1 MITNSE
7 IEIPNIRI
15 RNIGILNSFGQDFEI
30 FPRNNN
36 TGVSDE
42 SFLLDELTIKE
53 DMFSEA
59 VFGSISF
66 FDSSYI
72 VDQLNLNSSLD
83 SVYFT
88 LNAFDT
94 YHQYRILDVNVA
106 SDLASKQVHGPVGTV
121 NKITIRFSSDSFINK
136 NFDTLF
142 DANYIGKISK
152 TSTGTENESEP
163 GTESAPPP
171 GFDEEEYQKHEA
183 KMEGFVQHL
192 MEKYNSTTGNAA
204 QKPLNADDTH
214 NDIWVKTENFFYP
227 LFKVGNNLRI
237 SQLMNYVCEYACY
250 KKNPKAVNFFFWE
263 DTQNWNFKCI
273 ESLLSDEKNFK
284 GTYNLSGYACQ
295 SENYSNTIVA
305 MEVVSDTCP
314 MKLYDGGAAFSEYI
328 RVMPDWENEYRGFM
342 DSANSLRHEQVTY
355 NYKDDTGTNTG
366 PGKWKRIAPFSPFTD
381 YILEKYKTKQDYSTV
396 RISDLSYGF
405 YSNTYNTKDLPWW
418 NYYDFTS
425 PFGYTG
431 DKMALSEAKGG
442 MEIKSKDDLFS
453 KHPGSKEVS
462 RIDSEYWQAQ
472 YDFSELPGAF
482 LRTIYKDIKWALT
495 DARTKYAEAKATKM
509 QWDVYRNT
517 ICCDASTSGPNTF
530 FAYLWAATEIT
541 DPSLPGGM
549 YWYNWKQVELW
560 PRDEINQITDDSY
573 EIIKSETTPFWFV
586 FVSSPKFLSG
596 EAYNLNELLNSFA
609 PKQFENSNG
618 NTFSVDGDGNQK
630 TLKTLTMGPGI
641 SVPVNDGFDGAS
653 VDVQK
658 YLTSY
663 PSGYKMRAIGSYQI
677 TNPYCSSK
685 MKSDSASSGV
695 LGINIGNTGGFDRN
709 NKNYYGGKIVQMRK
723 VPASAM
729 KNLIGFT
736 SGSYIQ
742 QPYIYLFDSENAH
755 DGKCDQLGCTGG
767 NRNE

>member
-1 MITNSE
+1 MITNTE
-7 IEIPNIRI
+7 IDFPNIRI
-15 RNIGILNSFGQDFEI
+15 TNIGIVNSFDRDFQI
-30 FPRNNN
+30 FPRGSKGN
-36 TGVSDE
+36 DE
-42 SFLLDELTIKE
+42 SFLLDELIIKE

-72 VDQLNLNSSLD
+72 VDQLNLTSSLD

-88 LNAFDT
+88 LYED
-94 YHQYRILDVNVA
+94 YHQYRIIDVNVA

-121 NKITIRFSSDSFINK
+121 NKVTIRFSSDSFVNK

-152 TSTGTENESEP
+152 TSTGTETETET

-171 GFDEEEYQKHEA
+171 GFDEAEFQANEA

-192 MEKYNSTTGNAA
+192 MEKYNTAA
-204 QKPLNADDTH
+204 GTATAKPLNADDTH

-263 DTQNWNFKCI
+263 DTEKWNFKCI
-273 ESLLSDEKNFK
+273 ESLLSDPIK
-284 GTYNLSGYACQ
+284 GTYNLAGYRAQ
-295 SENYSNTIVA
+295 SENYSDTIVA
-305 MEVVSDTCP
+305 MEVVSDTSP

-328 RVMPDWENEYRGFM
+328 RVTPDWGNPYRGFM

-355 NYKDDTGTNTG
+355 NYKDGAGTNTDEG
-366 PGKWKRIAPFSPFTD
+366 AWKRIAPFSPFTD

-405 YSNTYNTKDLPWW
+405 YSNAYNTKDLPWW

-431 DKMALSEAKGG
+431 DKMALSEEKGG
-442 MEIKSKDDLFS
+442 YDIHSKEDLFS

-517 ICCDASTSGPNTF
+517 ICCDSASSLGANTF
-530 FAYLWAATEIT
+530 YAYLWAATEIT
-541 DPSLPGGM
+541 DPSLPGAM
-549 YWYNWKQVELW
+549 YYYYWKQVELW
-560 PRDEINQITDDSY
+560 PRTEIDQITDDSY

-596 EAYNLNELLNSFA
+596 QAYNLNELLNSFA
-609 PKQFENSNG
+609 PTQFENSNG
-618 NTFSVDGDGNQK
+618 NTLSVDAKGNQK
-630 TLKTLTMGPGI
+630 TLKTLTIGPGVSI
-641 SVPVNDGFDGAS
+641 PV
-653 VDVQK
+653 VDESSDVSADIQK

-677 TNPYCSSK
+677 TNPFCSSK
-685 MKSDSASSGV
+685 MKSNSASSGQ
-695 LGINIGNTGGFDRN
+695 GGFNIGNTGAADRN

-729 KNLIGFT
+729 KNLVGFT
-736 SGSYIQ
+736 SGSRMQ
-742 QPYIYLFDSENAH
+742 QPYIYIFDSENAH

-767 NRNE
+767 NRDE

>member
-1 MITNSE
+1 MISNRE
-7 IEIPNIRI
+7 INFPNIQI
-15 RNIGILNSFGQDFEI
+15 TNIGILNSFGLNFQI
-30 FPRNNN
+30 FPRSS
-36 TGVSDE
+36 GGSDE

-72 VDQLNLNSSLD
+72 VDQLNLTSSLD

-94 YHQYRILDVNVA
+94 NHQYRILDVNVA

-121 NKITIRFSSDSFINK
+121 NKVTIRFSSDSFINK

-152 TSTGTENESEP
+152 TSTGTETKSES

-171 GFDEEEYQKHEA
+171 GFDQAEYQEHEA

-192 MEKYNSTTGNAA
+192 MEKYNSTIGIAG

-227 LFKVGNNLRI
+227 LFKIGNNLRI
-237 SQLMNYVCEYACY
+237 SQLMNYICEYACY

-284 GTYNLSGYACQ
+284 GTYNLAGDRAQ
-295 SENYSNTIVA
+295 SENYSDTIVA
-305 MEVVSDTCP
+305 MEVVSDTSP
-314 MKLYDGGAAFSEYI
+314 LKLYDGGAAFSEYI
-328 RVMPDWENEYRGFM
+328 RVTPDWGNPYRGFM
-342 DSANSLRHEQVTY
+342 DSANNLRHEQVSY
-355 NYKDDTGTNTG
+355 NYKDDTGTNTAL
-366 PGKWKRIAPFSPFTD
+366 GKWKRIARFSPFTD

-431 DKMALSEAKGG
+431 DKMALSKDKGG

-517 ICCDASTSGPNTF
+517 ICCDSASSFQSSTF
-530 FAYLWAATEIT
+530 FAYLWASTLISGSA
-541 DPSLPGGM
+541 PGGV
-549 YWYNWKQVELW
+549 YEYNWKQVELW
-560 PRDEINQITDDSY
+560 PRYEIENMTDTSY
-573 EIIKSETTPFWFV
+573 EIIKSETTPFYFA
-586 FVSSPKFLSG
+586 FISSPKLASG
-596 EAYNLNELLNSFA
+596 QAYNLNELLNSYA
-609 PKQFENSNG
+609 PSNFENANG
-618 NTFSVDGDGNQK
+618 ISGSVDDIGEPN
-630 TLKTLTMGPGI
+630 LHKTLTIGPGI
-641 SVPVNDGFDGAS
+641 SVPD
-653 VDVQK
+653 DVMPADIKK
-658 YLTSY
+658 YATSY
-663 PSGYKMRAIGSYQI
+663 PANYQMRAIGSYRI
-677 TNPYCSSK
+677 TNQFCDAL
-685 MKSDSASSGV
+685 MTEDSASSNQD
-695 LGINIGNTGGFDRN
+695 GINIGNTGAADRN
-709 NKNYYGGKIVQMRK
+709 NKNYYGGKIVQMRR
-723 VPASAM
+723 VPASMM
-729 KNLIGFT
+729 KDLKGFT
-736 SGSYIQ
+736 LGDNKQS
-742 QPYIYLFDSENAH
+742 PYIYLFDSENAH
-755 DGKCDQLGCTGG
+755 DGMCNQGCTGG
-767 NRNE
+767 NK